1 VDVPRDGVY
10 WLDPGH
16 TAPSTRWA
24 VSVSR
29 QLDAER
35 PKIQGKRA
43 VGETLTAVPGKW
55 ERDDVRFGYTWL
67 RNGKPF
73 LNTSESTYKLT
84 AKDQGKRI
92 SVEVEGSLN
101 HYATTS
107 MTSRATTPI
116 KPAKLAAD
124 KPTISGKARV
134 GTKLTAAPGSWSPDG
149 VKFSYQWYRGTKKI
163 SGATKKSYTPTKAD
177 KGKALKVEVAG
188 RKTGYVPVTRTT
200 KPTKAVAPGTIYAP
214 AHLSLS
220 GRPAVGSTISVK
232 TGVWK
237 PSSVRLTYQWYRGTK
252 KITGATKLKYTLKK
266 ADLGRTVKVVVKGT
280 QAGYTSLKRT
290 SHEWKVYAR

>member
-1 VDVPRDGVY
+1 
-10 WLDPGH
+10 
-16 TAPSTRWA
+16 
-24 VSVSR
+24 
-29 QLDAER
+29 
-35 PKIQGKRA
+35 
-43 VGETLTAVPGKW
+43 
-55 ERDDVRFGYTWL
+55 
-67 RNGKPF
+67 
-73 LNTSESTYKLT
+73 
-84 AKDQGKRI
+84 
-92 SVEVEGSLN
+92 
-101 HYATTS
+101 
-107 MTSRATTPI
+107 
-116 KPAKLAAD
+116 
-124 KPTISGKARV
+124 
-134 GTKLTAAPGSWSPDG
+134 